1 MTDYLKKYQVCEALD
16 RLHKKYPDGHWPEAD
31 LDYARIRL
39 FRSAV
44 ALSDQQRKIKQ
55 DPKKIIHKCMKEG
68 YTMVQMALE
77 LGVSVEKLRYLMK
90 KYRIL
95 VDRVDYY
102 RQRVELKGA
111 GHCGLNSKH

>member
-16 RLHKKYPDGHWPEAD
+16 RLHKKYPDGRWPETD

-44 ALSDQQRKIKQ
+44 ALSDQQRKISQ

-68 YTMVQMALE
+68 YTMVQIALE

-95 VDRVDYY
+95 ADRVDYY
-102 RQRVELKGA
+102 RQRVKDENDGRI
-111 GHCGLNSKH
+111 